1 MLVAMAEPTHDD
13 APADAPA
20 DAAIFWEGR
29 YAERHRIW
37 SGEPNAALVDAT
49 SGLRPGR
56 ALDLGCG
63 EGGDTVWLA
72 EQGWQV
78 TGVDISATA
87 VARGRALA
95 AARGVAE
102 GRITW
107 LVGDLAAWE
116 PADRYDL
123 VTSCFLHSP
132 VDFPRVGVLRRAAA
146 AVAPGG
152 HLLVVAHA
160 EPPPWSRRHHDGE
173 GEEGG
178 HHHGPHDFPSPDD
191 ERAALGLDEDDW
203 DVVVSEVR
211 DREATGPDG
220 ERATLRDAVTLARR
234 RTAP

>member
-1 MLVAMAEPTHDD
+1 MLMAMAEPLHDD
-13 APADAPA
+13 APADAA
-20 DAAIFWEGR
+20 TFWESR

-37 SGEPNAALVDAT
+37 FGEPNAALADVAST
-49 SGLRPGR
+49 IRPGR

-78 TGVDISATA
+78 TGVDISAT
-87 VARGRALA
+87 
-95 AARGVAE
+95 
-102 GRITW
+102 
-107 LVGDLAAWE
+107 
-116 PADRYDL
+116 DRYDL

-132 VDFPRVGVLRRAAA
+132 VDFPRAAVLRQAAA

-160 EPPPWSRRHHDGE
+160 EPPPWSRRHHGGK

-178 HHHGPHDFPSPDD
+178 HHHGPPDFASPDD
-191 ERAALGLDEDDW
+191 ERAALGLDDGDW

-211 DREATGPDG
+211 SREATGPDG

>member
-1 MLVAMAEPTHDD
+1 MLVAMAEPLHDD

-20 DAAIFWEGR
+20 DAATFWESR

-37 SGEPNAALVDAT
+37 SGEPNAALADVA
-49 SGLRPGR
+49 SAIRPGR

-95 AARGVAE
+95 TARGVAE
-102 GRITW
+102 DRITW
-107 LVGDLAAWE
+107 IVEDLAAWE

-132 VDFPRVGVLRRAAA
+132 VDFPRAAVLRQAAA

-160 EPPPWSRRHHDGE
+160 GTAAVVAEAPRRRGR
-173 GEEGG
+173 GG
-178 HHHGPHDFPSPDD
+178 RSSP
-191 ERAALGLDEDDW
+191 RACRLPQP
-203 DVVVSEVR
+203 R
-211 DREATGPDG
+211 R
-220 ERATLRDAVTLARR
+220 RARR
-234 RTAP
+234 ARAR